1 MKKKFIGFYNPTKD
15 EINEAWKKGIFA
27 FDANT
32 LLNLYRYTDK
42 TRDDFLNALKTIKE
56 RLFLPYQAAFEYQN
70 NRLEVIDSIENSYDE
85 LYEVFPE
92 NFDKYLKSQINKHKK
107 HPSIVIEKIIKLH
120 NDFLENLSNELNE
133 QKLKHPDFRSK
144 DDVLNELTDLFENS
158 VGEEFSKEDLLK
170 IYKEGESRYS
180 NEIPPGYKDQINK
193 KSKGQR
199 HIYGDLIIWKE
210 LINNAKNK
218 KYPLIFITD
227 DRKED
232 WWTIQKGKTIRPREE
247 LIKEFFDFTGIRILI
262 YNADHFLSFAKEK
275 GLLPRLKLETIEE
288 VKNIRVS
295 DEKHYKSIND
305 ILSAQTFKPTTI
317 TDFLSTQRN
326 FTDIVNNQAYNPVLV
341 TDYLKVQ
348 KNITDIINKQAYT
361 PLTISDYLNS
371 HAKITD
377 IINDQ
382 AYNPAYMTDY
392 LNVQKNITD
401 INGSQVQTS
410 KGYSD
415 IISNQTKKPLSP
427 KRVEIKKKTNT
438 NENEID
444 K

>member
-1 MKKKFIGFYNPTKD
+1 MKRKFIGFYNPTKE
-15 EINEAWKKGIFA
+15 EIEDAWSNGIFA

-32 LLNLYRYTDK
+32 LLNLYRYTDS
-42 TRDDFLNALKTIKE
+42 TRTDFLSALKTIKE
-56 RLFLPYQAAFEYQN
+56 KLFLPYQAAFEYQN
-70 NRLEVIDSIENSYDE
+70 NRIDVIEGVENSYED
-85 LYEVFPE
+85 LYNLFPD
-92 NFDKYLKSQINKHKK
+92 NFEKNLSGPINKYKK
-107 HPSIVIEKIIKLH
+107 HPSILIDKIIKIH
-120 NDFLENLSNELNE
+120 SDFLENINKELAK
-133 QKLKHPDFRSK
+133 QKTKHPDFKTK
-144 DDVLNELTDLFENS
+144 DEVLAELTDLFDSS
-158 VGEEFSKEDLLK
+158 VGEDFSKEDLMK
-170 IYKEGESRYS
+170 IYKEGENRYS
-180 NEIPPGYKDQINK
+180 SEIPPGYKDLATKQK
-193 KSKGQR
+193 KGQR

-210 LINNAKNK
+210 LINYTKNK
-218 KYPLIFITD
+218 KQPLVFITD

-382 AYNPAYMTDY
+382 AYMTDY

>member
-247 LIKEFFDFTGIRILI
+247 LIKEFFDITGIRILI
-262 YNADHFLSFAKEK
+262 YNADNFLLIAKEQR
-275 GLLPRLKLETIEE
+275 LLPELKDETIEE
-288 VKNIRVS
+288 VKDIRVN
-295 DEKHYKSIND
+295 DEKEYKNLNDISDNLDSQVDISSKVIDFFNNENYKSID
-305 ILSAQTFKPTTI
+305 AFEV
-317 TDFLSTQRN
+317 FLSQKKMMKN
-326 FTDIVNNQAYNPVLV
+326 LADYNDLPHYNYPQEVL
-341 TDYLKVQ
+341 DKLKAGLDSFNYSSEFYKPFSTRSN
-348 KNITDIINKQAYT
+348 KNE
-361 PLTISDYLNS
+361 LNLPPKLKP
-371 HAKITD
+371 H
-377 IINDQ
+377 
-382 AYNPAYMTDY
+382 
-392 LNVQKNITD
+392 
-401 INGSQVQTS
+401 TS
-410 KGYSD
+410 KK
-415 IISNQTKKPLSP
+415 TKEK
-427 KRVEIKKKTNT
+427 
-438 NENEID
+438 
-444 K
+444 

>member
-15 EINEAWKKGIFA
+15 EIDEAWKKGIFA

-85 LYEVFPE
+85 LYDIFPD
-92 NFDKYLKSQINKHKK
+92 NFDKHLISQINKYKK
-107 HPSIVIEKIIKLH
+107 HPSIVIEEINKLH
-120 NDFLENLSNELNE
+120 NDFLKNLSNELNE
-133 QKLKHPDFRSK
+133 QKIKHPDFRSN
-144 DDVLNELTDLFENS
+144 DAVLNELTDLFDNS

-218 KYPLIFITD
+218 KIPLIFITD

-247 LIKEFFDFTGIRILI
+247 LIKEFFDITGIRILI
-262 YNADHFLSFAKEK
+262 YNADNFLLVAKEQR
-275 GLLPRLKLETIEE
+275 LLPELKDETIEE
-288 VKNIRVS
+288 VKDIRVN
-295 DEKHYKSIND
+295 DEKEYKNLNNISENQDSQVGISSKIYDFFSNDNYKSIDAINVL
-305 ILSAQTFKPTTI
+305 LSQKKMIKSLADYK
-317 TDFLSTQRN
+317 DFTH
-326 FTDIVNNQAYNPVLV
+326 YNPQEILEK
-341 TDYLKVQ
+341 L
-348 KNITDIINKQAYT
+348 NKRE
-361 PLTISDYLNS
+361 
-371 HAKITD
+371 
-377 IINDQ
+377 
-382 AYNPAYMTDY
+382 
-392 LNVQKNITD
+392 
-401 INGSQVQTS
+401 
-410 KGYSD
+410 
-415 IISNQTKKPLSP
+415 ISNDDYSELIDQFITSSINVEKIQKDKSSKKPESKQILKLKPIPP
-427 KRVEIKKKTNT
+427 KDGIEK
-438 NENEID
+438 
-444 K
+444 

>member
-15 EINEAWKKGIFA
+15 EIDEAWKKGIFA

-85 LYEVFPE
+85 LYDIFPD
-92 NFDKYLKSQINKHKK
+92 NFDKHLISQINKYKK
-107 HPSIVIEKIIKLH
+107 HPSIVIEEINKLH
-120 NDFLENLSNELNE
+120 NDFLKNLSNELNE
-133 QKLKHPDFRSK
+133 QKIKHPDFRSN
-144 DDVLNELTDLFENS
+144 DAVLNELTDLFDNS

-247 LIKEFFDFTGIRILI
+247 LIKEFFDITGIRILI
-262 YNADHFLSFAKEK
+262 YNADNFLLVAKERK
-275 GLLPRLKLETIEE
+275 LLTELKDETIEE
-288 VKNIRVS
+288 VKDIRVS
-295 DEKHYKSIND
+295 DEKEYENLNNISENLDSQVKFRTKIFDFFNNENYKSIDAYDVLLSQKKMIKSLADYND
-305 ILSAQTFKPTTI
+305 LSHFTPQEILDEFNRS
-317 TDFLSTQRN
+317 
-326 FTDIVNNQAYNPVLV
+326 
-341 TDYLKVQ
+341 
-348 KNITDIINKQAYT
+348 IN
-361 PLTISDYLNS
+361 S
-371 HAKITD
+371 
-377 IINDQ
+377 INDLSEFS
-382 AYNPAYMTDY
+382 NPMSTR
-392 LNVQKNITD
+392 NIK
-401 INGSQVQTS
+401 SELKLQPKLKPHTS
-410 KGYSD
+410 KK
-415 IISNQTKKPLSP
+415 TKEK
-427 KRVEIKKKTNT
+427 
-438 NENEID
+438 
-444 K
+444 